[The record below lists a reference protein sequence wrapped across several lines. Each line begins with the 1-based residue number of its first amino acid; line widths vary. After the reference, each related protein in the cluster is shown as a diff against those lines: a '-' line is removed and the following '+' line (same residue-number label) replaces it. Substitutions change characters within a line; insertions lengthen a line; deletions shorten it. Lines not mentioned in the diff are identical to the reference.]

1 MITTSNN
8 ALQRK
13 LCNAGFTR
21 ESTGGGCYAYFKT
34 LEGSRY
40 VLVTDAGGTS
50 ADCSDDDFIVGLEE
64 EEGTQLAYILRD
76 GGRSLTEVENY
87 GGNPTIDPARDYQTI
102 EAALAAF
109 GVQL

>member
-1 MITTSNN
+1 MITTSDND
-8 ALQRK
+8 LQRK
-13 LCNAGFTR
+13 LWNAGFTL

-40 VLVTDAGGTS
+40 VLLTDAGGTS
-50 ADCSDDDFIVGLEE
+50 ADCSDNDFIVGLE

-87 GGNPTIDPARDYQTI
+87 SGNPTIDPARDYQTV

>member
-1 MITTSNN
+1 MITTSDND
-8 ALQRK
+8 LQRK
-13 LCNAGFTR
+13 LWNAGFTL

-34 LEGSRY
+34 IEGSRY
-40 VLVTDAGGTS
+40 VLLTDAGGTS

-64 EEGTQLAYILRD
+64 EGTQLAYILRD
-76 GGRSLTEVENY
+76 GSRSLTEVENY
-87 GGNPTIDPARDYQTI
+87 AGNPTIDPARDYQTV